1 MTLFALGL
9 GSEVMTMEM
18 RGIRMSGS
26 FVAIWC
32 SMRGWDKLKQRAV
45 YQPYILAMQ
54 IVTIACLRWQSPIQA
69 GIAQD
74 LSFVPFALIGAVG
87 GLAVFQRLSQKQF
100 QVAVS
105 LLLAVS
111 GVGLL
116 VRGL

>member
-1 MTLFALGL
+1 MAVRSPALAKLTRPKLYDALPRPRLFSLLDEAAARPIVWITAPTGSGKSTLA
-9 GSEVMTMEM
+9 
-18 RGIRMSGS
+18 
-26 FVAIWC
+26 
-32 SMRGWDKLKQRAV
+32 
-45 YQPYILAMQ
+45 
-54 IVTIACLRWQSPIQA
+54 
-69 GIAQD
+69 

>member
-1 MTLFALGL
+1 
-9 GSEVMTMEM
+9 
-18 RGIRMSGS
+18 
-26 FVAIWC
+26 
-32 SMRGWDKLKQRAV
+32 
-45 YQPYILAMQ
+45 MQ
-54 IVTIACLRWQSPIQA
+54 IVTIACLRWQSPIQE

>member
-1 MTLFALGL
+1 MARPAYAALRSVAGL
-9 GSEVMTMEM
+9 
-18 RGIRMSGS
+18 MSDSAGLPR
-26 FVAIWC
+26 C
-32 SMRGWDKLKQRAV
+32 
-45 YQPYILAMQ
+45 
-54 IVTIACLRWQSPIQA
+54 WQSPIHDS
-69 GIAQD
+69 IAQD

-116 VRGL
+116 VRVF